1 LVSNQKKNCSTCWK
15 HFRLIRG
22 RIIENQITGTALTE
36 TPRGSKRKLRNNI
49 SLQVLIA
56 IVAAIVLGKLDPKLA
71 LSMKPLGDL
80 FIKLIR
86 MAIAPI
92 VFLCV
97 STGVAHIGDIRKVG
111 RIGLKALIYFE
122 LVTTLALVI
131 GLASVTIFKPGDG
144 VTAMQAGSS
153 SGDYSAYASKGKEF
167 SFLEFVMGTVPDNF
181 LGAFVKGDLLQVV
194 VIALLVGIVLIGMGS
209 RGQSVVRGLD
219 GAMMVFFGII
229 KLVMRVAPI
238 GAFGAMAFTVGKFGT
253 SALLALSKLVLCTWL
268 TEAFYVFVVLGA
280 IAYFFRFSL
289 IRFIKYISDEILLVI
304 GTSSSESVLPQL
316 MQKLERFGASR
327 SVVDLVLPT
336 GYAFNLG
343 GLALSL
349 PISTVFIAQVYH
361 VPLSFTRL
369 LALVAIMLVT
379 SKGAAGVTGAAFIV
393 LATTVGASGILPLE
407 GLALLFAVD
416 NFLSMARA
424 LANVIGNGVATIVV
438 AKLENE
444 FSSETIV

>member
-1 LVSNQKKNCSTCWK
+1 MDETA
-15 HFRLIRG
+15 H
-22 RIIENQITGTALTE
+22 TG
-36 TPRGSKRKLRNNI
+36 KRHLRNNI
-49 SLQVLIA
+49 SLQVFLA
-56 IVAAIVLGKLDPKLA
+56 IVAAVVLGILDPKLA
-71 LSMKPLGDL
+71 LAMKPLGDL

-97 STGVAHIGDIRKVG
+97 STGVAHIGDVRKVG
-111 RIGLKALIYFE
+111 RIGLKAFIYFE
-122 LVTTLALVI
+122 LVTTVALAI
-131 GLASVTIFKPGDG
+131 GLASVTLFHPGTG
-144 VTAMQAGSS
+144 VSTFHTAASA
-153 SGDYSAYASKGKEF
+153 SGDFAAYASKGKEF
-167 SFLEFVMGTVPDNF
+167 SFLEFVMGTVPDNA

-194 VIALLVGIVLIGMGS
+194 VIALLAGLAMIGMGS
-209 RGQSVVRGLD
+209 RGQSVARGLD
-219 GAMMVFFGII
+219 SATMVFFGII
-229 KLVMRVAPI
+229 RIIMRLAPI

-253 SALLALSKLVLCTWL
+253 SALLALSKLVLCTYL
-268 TEAFYVFVVLGA
+268 TEAFYVFVVLGV
-280 IAYFFRFSL
+280 IARCFGFSL
-289 IRFIKYISDEILLVI
+289 LHLIRYLRDEILLVI

-316 MQKLERFGASR
+316 MLKLERFGASR

-343 GLALSL
+343 GLAVSL

-361 VPLSFTRL
+361 VPLSFGRILTL
-369 LALVAIMLVT
+369 MAIMLVT

-393 LATTVGASGILPLE
+393 LATTVGASGMLPLE

-444 FSSETIV
+444 FSAERGAELGPASLEV

>member
-1 LVSNQKKNCSTCWK
+1 ML
-15 HFRLIRG
+15 G
-22 RIIENQITGTALTE
+22 TE
-36 TPRGSKRKLRNNI
+36 TRETVRADKPRRRNNI
-49 SLQVLIA
+49 TIQVFVAIA
-56 IVAAIVLGKLDPKLA
+56 VAIVLGVLNPKLA
-71 LSMKPLGDL
+71 LAMKPLGDL

-97 STGVAHIGDIRKVG
+97 STGVAHIGDLRKVG

-122 LVTTLALVI
+122 IVTTLALAI
-131 GLASVTIFKPGDG
+131 GLASVTIFKPGVG
-144 VTAMQAGSS
+144 VTAPQSTTA
-153 SGDYSAYASKGKEF
+153 SGDYAAYANKGKEF
-167 SFLEFVMGTVPDNF
+167 SFLEFVMGIIPDNF
-181 LGAFVKGDLLQVV
+181 LGAFVRGDLLQVV
-194 VIALLVGIVLIGMGS
+194 VVALLVGIALIAMGS
-209 RGQSVVRGLD
+209 RGHPVIGALD
-219 GAMMVFFGII
+219 TAMNVFFGMIKII
-229 KLVMRVAPI
+229 MRFAPI

-253 SALLALSKLVLCTWL
+253 SALLALSKLVLVTYL
-268 TEAFYVFVVLGA
+268 TEAFYVFVVLGL
-280 IAYFFRFSL
+280 IAHLFGFSL
-289 IRFIKYISDEILLVI
+289 IRFIKYIHQEILLVVA
-304 GTSSSESVLPQL
+304 TSSSESVLPQL

-361 VPLSFTRL
+361 VSLSFPRL

-393 LATTVGASGILPLE
+393 LATTVGASGVLPLE
-407 GLALLFAVD
+407 GLALVFAVD

-424 LANVIGNGVATIVV
+424 LANVIGNGVATVVV

-444 FSSETIV
+444 FNPAPAAEAVSQ

>member
-1 LVSNQKKNCSTCWK
+1 L
-15 HFRLIRG
+15 
-22 RIIENQITGTALTE
+22 ETE
-36 TPRGSKRKLRNNI
+36 TRETQRSKKKKLRNNI
-49 SLQVLIA
+49 TLQVFVA
-56 IVAAIVLGKLDPKLA
+56 ILAAIILGIFDPKHALA
-71 LSMKPLGDL
+71 MKPLGDL

-97 STGVAHIGDIRKVG
+97 STGVAHIGDLRKVG

-122 LVTTLALVI
+122 LVTTIALFI
-131 GLASVTIFKPGDG
+131 GLGSVAIFKPGQG
-144 VTAMQAGSS
+144 VTALPSS
-153 SGDYSAYASKGKEF
+153 SGAGDYAAYSSKGKEF
-167 SFLEFVMGTVPDNF
+167 SFLEFVMGTVPDNL
-181 LGAFVKGDLLQVV
+181 LGAFVRGDLLQVV
-194 VIALLVGIVLIGMGS
+194 VIALLVGMALIGMGS
-209 RGQSVVRGLD
+209 RADFVVRGLD

-229 KLVMRVAPI
+229 RIIMRVAPI

-253 SALLALSKLVLCTWL
+253 SALLALSKLVLVTYL
-268 TEAFYVFVVLGA
+268 TEAFYVFVVLGI
-280 IAYFFRFSL
+280 IAYFFGFNL
-289 IRFIKYISDEILLVI
+289 LHFIKYIGSEIILVI

-316 MQKLERFGASR
+316 MIKMERFGAAR

-361 VPLSFTRL
+361 VPLSFSRL

-393 LATTVGASGILPLE
+393 LASTVGASGILPLE
-407 GLALLFAVD
+407 GLALVFAVD

-444 FSSETIV
+444 FHPEQPAEVGPAAI